1 MSQVFTL
8 ILDGF
13 EVPYKQ
19 RWPEGE
25 EKYDGAIRFRARIND
40 KVVPVIIAFGYR
52 EAFGAVRRRVLIIVK
67 NKVMLELAGVDDYD
81 WTGLLVGVLKKP
93 GTEEHFRP
101 GEEVPRELS
110 RFTIVTHRDYI
121 RKGGFYGLAV
131 LFSIADVKGMAE
143 YGLVRAKLE
152 GII

>member
-8 ILDGF
+8 IFDGF

-25 EKYDGAIRFRARIND
+25 EQYDGAIGFRARIND
-40 KVVPVIIAFGYR
+40 KVVPVIIAFGHR
-52 EAFGAVRRRVLIIVK
+52 EAFGAVRRRIFIIVK

-81 WTGLLVGVLKKP
+81 RTGLLVGVLKKP
-93 GTEEHFRP
+93 GTEKHFRP
-101 GEEVPRELS
+101 GEEVSQELS

-121 RKGGFYGLAV
+121 REGCNSLAV